1 MAKLTNEQ
9 KIEIYERRL
18 KGESLK
24 SLSYNFNI
32 SIHNPSNFSNKF
44 FWQ

>member
-32 SIHNPSNFSNKF
+32 SIHNV
-44 FWQ
+44 QY

>member
-24 SLSYNFNI
+24 SLSYNFNCTAPKI
-32 SIHNPSNFSNKF
+32 LDN
-44 FWQ
+44 